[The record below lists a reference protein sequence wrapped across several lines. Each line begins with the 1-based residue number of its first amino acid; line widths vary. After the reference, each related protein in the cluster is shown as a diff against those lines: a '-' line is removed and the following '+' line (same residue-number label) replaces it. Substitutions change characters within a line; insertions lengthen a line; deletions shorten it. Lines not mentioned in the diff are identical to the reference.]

1 LKFTVQDMTDPGKA
15 LKWLVFHIALGAA
28 SSFVKYIFIAFFW
41 TVAYV
46 NLKAAF
52 RDLKKGD
59 AETFTLT
66 MAYLLGN
73 ELINRIV
80 QGSPFIPVEF
90 SKYFCVFLW
99 GYAAMIRKGAFHGL
113 GLAMVIMAL
122 PGALY
127 DQSDMVVWADIVN
140 CYLAPLG
147 LAIGIGFW
155 GNTRPSSTLIAKTM
169 HLIWLGCVAVLVCM
183 YIRTPKFEDIN
194 FSLAATKQTT
204 GGVSSNQAATILG
217 LGMFL
222 SFFSFYRKKNFA
234 GRRIFDILA
243 IMAFALQG
251 LLTFSRGGVLV
262 GILAIILLILSPSGE
277 GDTAEQKE
285 KARNQFVKNLGYL
298 AMGAIFLVLA
308 FFVVDGLT
316 GGLLSLRYRGETE
329 GTLSGT
335 ADKSLNK
342 VTSGR
347 SDVVEYDLQ
356 IWEKYPVF
364 GGGAGSS
371 MYLRLPMEGVL
382 IAPHVELSRLLAEQ
396 GVFGLVFFILILFLG
411 LMIWLR
417 RKIVPDSD
425 LLMALYFIGLT
436 TSFHAAMRTF
446 VTPFFIA
453 ISALALA
460 VQPKHKGQT

>member
-1 LKFTVQDMTDPGKA
+1 MTDPGKA
-15 LKWLVFHIALGAA
+15 FKWLVFHVAMGAA

-41 TVAYV
+41 MVAYV

-66 MAYLLGN
+66 MAYLLGM

-99 GYAAMIRKGAFHGL
+99 GYAAMVRKGPFHGL
-113 GLAMVIMAL
+113 GLAMVILAL

-155 GNTRPSSTLIAKTM
+155 GNTRPSSTLIANTM
-169 HLIWLGCVAVLVCM
+169 RLIWFGCLAVLVCM
-183 YIRTPKFEDIN
+183 IIRTPKFEDIN

-204 GGVSSNQAATILG
+204 GGVSSNQASTILG

-222 SFFSFYRKKNFA
+222 SFFSFYRKHNFT
-234 GRRIFDILA
+234 GRRVLDILA
-243 IMAFALQG
+243 VMAFALQG
-251 LLTFSRGGVLV
+251 LLTFSRGGVMV
-262 GILAIILLILSPSGE
+262 GALAIIILILSPGGV
-277 GDTAEQKE
+277 GDTPEQKAA
-285 KARNQFVKNLGYL
+285 ARNQFMKNIGYL
-298 AMGAIFLVLA
+298 AMGAVFLVLA

-316 GGLLSLRYRGETE
+316 GGLLSLRYSGETE
-329 GTLSGT
+329 GTLRGT
-335 ADKSLNK
+335 TEKSLNK

-356 IWEKYPVF
+356 IWEKYPLF
-364 GGGAGSS
+364 GGGSGSS

-396 GVFGLVFFILILFLG
+396 GALGLLYFILLLYLG
-411 LMIWLR
+411 VMIWLR
-417 RKIVPDSD
+417 RKSVTDSD
-425 LLMALYFIGLT
+425 LLMALYFIGLS

-453 ISALALA
+453 ISAMVLAP
-460 VQPKHKGQT
+460 QRPKRDLS